1 MLVLT
6 RRIDESLKV
15 GDEVTLTVL
24 RVTGDRVRFG
34 VVAPRD
40 IRVQRA
46 PKEPSVS
53 KAPEELPPFELKG

>member
-6 RRIDESLKV
+6 RRIDESLMV

-46 PKEPSVS
+46 PKVPSVS
-53 KAPEELPPFELKG
+53 AAAEELPSLNPKV

>member
-6 RRIDESLKV
+6 RRIDESLMV
-15 GDEVTLTVL
+15 GDDVTLTVL

-46 PKEPSVS
+46 PKATSRS
-53 KAPEELPPFELKG
+53 AAPEELPRLTPKG